1 MPGST
6 HPRNGMALWPLALL
20 VTVLPAL
27 VTHLAWGLSLQAG
40 HIPWCIPYLEGCTS
54 ISRAARHGLGNDLF
68 RMVMLPV
75 AALQA
80 LFWLAVAAWLRA
92 GGARVAASVP
102 WLGLLA
108 AVFLA
113 LYATFLG
120 SEGDIYR
127 VLRRYGVTVYFAAT
141 YIALLAS
148 LRGLARA
155 RDREDPAYRPLLV
168 VAWGM
173 LALGVLST
181 ATTAVV
187 DSRELKDRIENVLEW
202 HLGLWLS
209 AMFLVFAWRWWRE
222 GVRVGLR

>member
-1 MPGST
+1 MADAT
-6 HPRNGMALWPLALL
+6 HSRDGVALWPLAML
-20 VTVLPAL
+20 VALLPAL
-27 VTHLAWGLSLQAG
+27 VTHIAWALSLQAG

-68 RMVMLPV
+68 RMVMLPS

-80 LFWLAVAAWLRA
+80 LFWLAVAAWLRS

-108 AVFLA
+108 ALFLA

-120 SEGDIYR
+120 SEGEVYR
-127 VLRRYGVTVYFAAT
+127 MLRRYGVTVYFAAT
-141 YIALLAS
+141 YIALLTC
-148 LRGLARA
+148 LRGLAQA
-155 RDREDPAYRPLLV
+155 RGVADPAYRPLLV
-168 VAWGM
+168 VALGM

-181 ATTAVV
+181 AATAVV
-187 DSRELKDRIENVLEW
+187 GSHELKDRIENVLEW

-209 AMFLVFAWRWWRE
+209 AMFLVFAWRWRRE
-222 GVRVGLR
+222 RLRVGLR

>member
-40 HIPWCIPYLEGCTS
+40 HIPWCIPYVEGCTS

-127 VLRRYGVTVYFAAT
+127 VLRRFGVTVYFAAT

-168 VAWGM
+168 VACCM

>member
-1 MPGST
+1 MTAAPPS
-6 HPRNGMALWPLALL
+6 RNSLALWPLALVVAL
-20 VTVLPAL
+20 LPAL
-27 VTHLAWGLSLQAG
+27 VTHVAWALSLQAG

-68 RMVMLPV
+68 RMVMLPT
-75 AALQA
+75 ASLQA
-80 LFWLAVAAWLRA
+80 LFWLAVAAWLRD

-127 VLRRYGVTVYFAAT
+127 MLRRYGVTVYFAST
-141 YIALLAS
+141 YIALLTS

-155 RDREDPAYRPLLV
+155 RGVADPAYRPLLV
-168 VAWGM
+168 VALGM

-181 ATTAVV
+181 AATAVV
-187 DSRELKDRIENVLEW
+187 GSHELKDRIENVLEW

-209 AMFLVFAWRWWRE
+209 AMFLVFAWRWRRE